1 MSKPSHP
8 RLARLLAAAAGL
20 ALLASSAVA
29 APKIG
34 EPAPEFRSVDLQGA
48 ERSLAE
54 FRGKTVVLEW
64 TNHECPYVRK
74 HYESG
79 NMQSLQKAATGEGV
93 VWLSLI
99 SSPQGAQGHVSAPEA
114 KQLTESRD
122 AAPSA
127 VLLDPEGKVGRL
139 YDARVTPHMYVI
151 DAKGVL
157 RYAGAID
164 DKPTSNPASL
174 QGASNYVQAALAD
187 VAAGRPVATS
197 TTRAYGCT
205 IKYESPGA

>member
-1 MSKPSHP
+1 MSDLSRRFHP
-8 RLARLLAAAAGL
+8 VAAAAAAL
-20 ALLASSAVA
+20 AFLA
-29 APKIG
+29 APAFAAPTVG
-34 EPAPEFRSVDLQGA
+34 EPAPEFRAVDAAGV

-79 NMQSLQKAATGEGV
+79 NMQALQKEATGAGV
-93 VWLSLI
+93 VWLSI
-99 SSPQGAQGHVSAPEA
+99 ASSPPGAQGHVSAGEA
-114 KQLTESRD
+114 VRLTQSRD
-122 AAPSA
+122 AAPTA
-127 VLLDPEGKVGRL
+127 VLLDPQGKIGRS

-151 DAKGVL
+151 DGQGVL

-164 DKPTSNPASL
+164 DKPTTSPASL
-174 QGASNYVQAALAD
+174 QGASNYVKAALAD
-187 VAAGRPVATS
+187 VAAGRQVAAA